1 MKIII
6 NCAIRM
12 KKITA
17 KFNLFSLCLISCYSS
32 IVLAEN
38 KIKDIKEDN
47 EKDKL
52 ETITVT
58 GEGVQRSELT

>member
-1 MKIII
+1 
-6 NCAIRM
+6 M

-17 KFNLFSLCLISCYSS
+17 KFNLFSLCLISCYRS

-58 GEGVQRSELT
+58 GEGGQRSELT

>member
-1 MKIII
+1 
-6 NCAIRM
+6 M

-17 KFNLFSLCLISCYSS
+17 KFSLFSLCLISCYSS

-58 GEGVQRSELT
+58 CEGGQRSELT

>member
-17 KFNLFSLCLISCYSS
+17 KFSLFSLCLISCYSS

-38 KIKDIKEDN
+38 KIKDIKEYN